1 MQNLPL
7 DFAML
12 KDVAGRD
19 SNMETDQRVKRG
31 ERTKWLALG
40 DRESGLLGIGR
51 SLPVFLT
58 PTYSNSPPW
67 RKSPRSRSFYETTD
81 PTWSWRTYIKGG
93 EVAHDWHKVEF
104 DGW

>member
-12 KDVAGRD
+12 KDEAGRD

-51 SLPVFLT
+51 YVFQFSAVAKITAVTVILQNNRSNLKLT
-58 PTYSNSPPW
+58 DLYQS
-67 RKSPRSRSFYETTD
+67 
-81 PTWSWRTYIKGG
+81 G

-104 DGW
+104 DG

>member
-12 KDVAGRD
+12 KDEAGRD
-19 SNMETDQRVKRG
+19 SNMETDERVKRG

-51 SLPVFLT
+51 SLPVLGIECQSGSDAAFLG
-58 PTYSNSPPW
+58 
-67 RKSPRSRSFYETTD
+67 FGID
-81 PTWSWRTYIKGG
+81 PLLKRDRVSAGR
-93 EVAHDWHKVEF
+93 
-104 DGW
+104 

>member
-19 SNMETDQRVKRG
+19 SNMEADQRVKRG

-51 SLPVFLT
+51 SLAVFLT
-58 PTYSNSPPW
+58 PTYSNSP
-67 RKSPRSRSFYETTD
+67 
-81 PTWSWRTYIKGG
+81 G
-93 EVAHDWHKVEF
+93 ENHRGHGHFTKQQIQPEA
-104 DGW
+104 DGPISKAGR